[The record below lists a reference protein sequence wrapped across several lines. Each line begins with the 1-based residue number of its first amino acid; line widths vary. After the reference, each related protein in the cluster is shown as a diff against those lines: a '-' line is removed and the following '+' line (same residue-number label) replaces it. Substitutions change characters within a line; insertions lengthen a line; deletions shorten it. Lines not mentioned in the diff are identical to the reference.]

1 MVWMGVGDNDK
12 FNLFRRY
19 LVLLHLFE
27 ELAEIMRMTWIDENG
42 LFSLNHIGVTV
53 VLIRI
58 LPKIGKESLLKFHP
72 LSF

>member
-1 MVWMGVGDNDK
+1 MGMGDDDDV
-12 FNLFRRY
+12 NLLRINAI
-19 LVLLHLFE
+19 LLHLVKEFFN
-27 ELAEIMRMTWIDENG
+27 MTRMTWIDENG